1 MNLFPFRWF
10 TEVGRTLAIPTTAA
24 TTMPSG
30 TETNLM
36 EATGRDGP
44 LRLTAGSENQG
55 KIIIAADVKDL
66 CSCSDTFLQSLFL
79 FNLCSYSIF
88 VLIQSLFFVQIC
100 SSNHSQ
106 VPLFAGA
113 CTSPDRLA
121 SLALQVICHPN
132 ISDLISLIF
141 QESFGRRRCQGLT
154 RAFLGARSSG

>member
-24 TTMPSG
+24 TTMPSDM
-30 TETNLM
+30 ETNLM

-44 LRLTAGSENQG
+44 LRLTAGSGNQG

-66 CSCSDTFLQSLFL
+66 CSLFR
-79 FNLCSYSIF
+79 YVPPIF
-88 VLIQSLFFVQIC
+88 VLVQSLFFVQIR
-100 SSNHSQ
+100 SPNHSQ

-113 CTSPDRLA
+113 CTSPDWLA
-121 SLALQVICHPN
+121 SLALQVIFHPN
-132 ISDLISLIF
+132 ISHLISLIF

-154 RAFLGARSSG
+154 RAFLGARSCG